1 MSNMSFWSLY
11 VVDGIANKSRM
22 KTVISKK
29 TLAERRATKRLLKE
43 SLVNVVKRSFSEKTL
58 SEKRQGSS
66 KVYVVVTPSNPE
78 QTAASATVSMV
89 LSEDD
94 CGVYAFSI
102 KQKELE
108 NGLTNDVLCAQD
120 VSKH

>member
-1 MSNMSFWSLY
+1 MSFWSLY